1 MRVPQHVVLVEDH
14 PIFAKA
20 LEAMLLDAFPGVS
33 VHQCATLAE
42 GGRVLGGLAKPALVL
57 FDINLPD
64 SAGSDGIL
72 RLRALSPASTFIILS
87 AETNPLKIR
96 RVQTNGAIGVIPKS
110 IPAEDLPQT
119 ILGLLQLQKPDAP
132 RSVATAGPVPQ
143 GITARQQEVLREL
156 ARGASNKEIAKSL
169 GLTPETVKSHV
180 SMIFERLKVRN
191 RFEAIRIFLEM
202 REAGVTGP
210 QDADPS

>member
-1 MRVPQHVVLVEDH
+1 MVTTTMRVPQHVVLVEDH
-14 PIFAKA
+14 PIFARA

-132 RSVATAGPVPQ
+132 RSVATAGPAIFTSLAAP
-143 GITARQQEVLREL
+143 LRANRAE
-156 ARGASNKEIAKSL
+156 RNERTYVEIRLPLVRVINCPLS
-169 GLTPETVKSHV
+169 TTV
-180 SMIFERLKVRN
+180 R
-191 RFEAIRIFLEM
+191 
-202 REAGVTGP
+202 AGG
-210 QDADPS
+210 